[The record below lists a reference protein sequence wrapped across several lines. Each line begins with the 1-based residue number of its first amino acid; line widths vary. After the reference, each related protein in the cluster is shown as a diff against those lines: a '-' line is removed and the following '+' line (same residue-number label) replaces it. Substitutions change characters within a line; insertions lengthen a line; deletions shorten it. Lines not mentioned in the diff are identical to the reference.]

1 MAVQVQRIQCNAV
14 VVECGASLL
23 MHISLILHRNVQAAV
38 HIMKFEYF
46 TRISAV
52 TLWHFWFIVSFFEGP
67 ATVERGADRDISQL
81 LFPFEELAEIVW
93 FTSV

>member
-1 MAVQVQRIQCNAV
+1 
-14 VVECGASLL
+14 
-23 MHISLILHRNVQAAV
+23 
-38 HIMKFEYF
+38 MKFEYF